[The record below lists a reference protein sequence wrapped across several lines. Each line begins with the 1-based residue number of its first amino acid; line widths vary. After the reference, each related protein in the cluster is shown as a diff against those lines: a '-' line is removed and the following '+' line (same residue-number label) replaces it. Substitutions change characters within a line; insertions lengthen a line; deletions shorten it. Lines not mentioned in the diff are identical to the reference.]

1 MPKAKERRAHPRSP
15 CQVPVTI
22 VSDEFAWRGTVLDYS
37 EGGAFITAT
46 LQPGVGTTLLF
57 RFQRPDDAALVEVQ
71 GVVRRISSVKG
82 GSPDQLGFG
91 IQFNEPLSGVEP
103 VG

>member
-15 CQVPVTI
+15 CQIPVLI
-22 VSDEFAWRGTVLDYS
+22 ISDEFAWKGTILDCS
-37 EGGAFITAT
+37 EGGALITAT
-46 LQPGVGTTLLF
+46 LLPGVGSTLAF
-57 RFQRPDDAALVEVQ
+57 RFQRPEDSALIEIQ
-71 GVVRRISSVKG
+71 GVVRRSANVRG

-91 IQFNEPLSGVEP
+91 VHFSELLSGVKP